1 MRPHHGMTSEVAF
14 SVVPDG
20 DSGAGLYV
28 VVCDDESVRP
38 FPDAGS
44 VQQGA
49 RENGDTANET
59 RCRPTAYDVAE
70 PSRQVPGRGGRE
82 TGTRYEKRGRDIAGP
97 LTATTELS

>member
-44 VQQGA
+44 
-49 RENGDTANET
+49 
-59 RCRPTAYDVAE
+59 
-70 PSRQVPGRGGRE
+70 GRE
-82 TGTRYEKRGRDIAGP
+82 LPVGSN
-97 LTATTELS
+97 LTPAVTDAAEGASEQE